1 MQMVEDTMTGYLPS
15 GWGGNKVRDHEISQI
30 DTEGTERKGIRMK
43 SLNLFNRRNCK
54 SFYPA
59 MRNCFTH
66 VFYLGFRVL
75 LIVSHFHYDNRGQ
88 DRHSTDN
95 NGYVYDAFSPQS
107 ILQRSSSR
115 TICF

>member
-1 MQMVEDTMTGYLPS
+1 MRTVGNITTGYLPS
-15 GWGGNKVRDHEISQI
+15 GCGGNKVRDHEISQI

-66 VFYLGFRVL
+66 VSKV
-75 LIVSHFHYDNRGQ
+75 
-88 DRHSTDN
+88 
-95 NGYVYDAFSPQS
+95 
-107 ILQRSSSR
+107 
-115 TICF
+115 